1 MNLGRISII
10 LICLGILTL
19 AIGWSIL
26 SAIFI
31 LTSGMIAWLNY
42 GIVLQKNRKDIDY
55 IVGLSLTLTGLF
67 AVITVNYLYGM
78 NSSHVAIILVYLVIF
93 LYFSTRTLILSE
105 TERQN
110 LVNSISSD
118 IKVLLGDMYGSLVI
132 ISTAGFIF
140 AFSVLKEYQLA
151 VFVFTILLM
160 EIFFYMIVAMPE
172 KKQKTLLNIKII
184 LLLLISLVAISILAL
199 YYIGLLEIAM
209 IFLIISSMGY
219 CIYKAYILRN
229 D

>member
-219 CIYKAYILRN
+219 CIYKAYIIRN

>member
-118 IKVLLGDMYGSLVI
+118 IKVLLGDIYGSLVI